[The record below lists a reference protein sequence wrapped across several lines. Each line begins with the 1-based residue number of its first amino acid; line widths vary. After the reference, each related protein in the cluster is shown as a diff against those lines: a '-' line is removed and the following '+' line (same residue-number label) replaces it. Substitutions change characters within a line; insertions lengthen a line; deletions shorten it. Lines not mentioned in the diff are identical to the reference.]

1 MLNKSEIAPVPNS
14 SGTKAGKKIIKN
26 ILLVDD
32 DEATNLFNKRVIEN
46 SGLAE
51 KVTVALSGI
60 EALSFLRTK
69 FIAAGNEPEL
79 ILLDAAMPEMDGWKF
94 ADEFQKLSERKKMKT
109 KIIMLTGTPAEIEKI
124 YLKTYPQISGYK
136 IKPLTEE
143 MLLDIMHKFIEENSM
158 EKI

>member
-1 MLNKSEIAPVPNS
+1 M
-14 SGTKAGKKIIKN
+14 KKIIKN

-60 EALSFLRTK
+60 EALGLLRTK
-69 FIAAGNEPEL
+69 FIPDGTMPEL
-79 ILLDAAMPEMDGWKF
+79 ILLDALMPVMDGWKF
-94 ADEFQKLSERKKMKT
+94 AEEFEKLNKGKNFKS
-109 KIIMLTGTPAEIEKI
+109 KIVMLTGTPAEIEKI

-136 IKPLTEE
+136 IKSLTEE
-143 MLLDIMHKFIEENSM
+143 MLLDIMHKYIEEKFQ